1 MARKLDLDA
10 AVLKNTIQR
19 FNANA
24 NAGHDPDFH
33 RGEHTYD
40 RIFGDHKIKSNPSL
54 MPLEKPPFYALRIY
68 PGDIGTNGG
77 LVTDVNGAV
86 RSDEHTYE
94 LQSLMRL
101 SYTVFCFKQH
111 KSATR

>member
-68 PGDIGTNGG
+68 
-77 LVTDVNGAV
+77 
-86 RSDEHTYE
+86 RSEEHTSE
-94 LQSLMRL
+94 LQSLMRI
-101 SYTVFCFKQH
+101 SYAVFCLTQIKTYYYLNIFILYNIM
-111 KSATR
+111 